1 MFKKLLP
8 AVVALALITTACGS
22 QEGEGEATPEENAGQ
37 IDANVQEATESIEQS
52 AEEVA
57 PVEATETEATTE
69 EHTEDHAH

>member
-37 IDANVQEATESIEQS
+37 IDATVQEATESIEQS

-57 PVEATETEATTE
+57 PVEATETTTE

>member
-37 IDANVQEATESIEQS
+37 IDASVQEATETTT
-52 AEEVA
+52 EEVA
-57 PVEATETEATTE
+57 PVEATETEAATE